1 MDTPSRAAST
11 VVADEMVVRSVG
23 ILLRQTRAGATA
35 LGLLCGLYGVIL
47 VPAVGWL
54 AYLGWY
60 AVLVA
65 SLVARQVYFSRL
77 AATRGPT
84 RETLRHV
91 AIWTT
96 ITGCLPSACIPMFV
110 QSLSLADVGV
120 LTVTTLGTLAAAV
133 AVIGVQP
140 RLYAFYLVTSLA
152 FAYTGWLWHA
162 GPNERVMIG
171 LAMVMGG
178 FMLQRA
184 VWTYYQQ
191 LRENV
196 EITAH
201 NAELVEQ
208 LRTSLEREQDIRRAR
223 SRFLGAASHDLRQPV
238 QALLFLAD
246 IFRRSSDGARREQI
260 AQQIVRTGE
269 SIDTM
274 FRHLVDFAQIDA
286 GTMKAN
292 LQPVQLPRLV
302 QATVSG
308 FGEKCAAKGLH
319 FRLEVEPEGAVT
331 ADPVLLERLLRN
343 FLDNACKYSLQGEI
357 TLRIH
362 AIGDHLEIEVVDQGV
377 GMDDEDLA
385 LVWNAFQRG
394 RSASRAEAE
403 GIGLGLAICRHM
415 ADLMGTELQLASRP
429 GQGTRVTLRLP
440 LLRNDSA
447 SPGPGR
453 SQQQLALQGRVI
465 ALVENDRLA
474 REALSAWL
482 REAGAIVAS
491 GSDLAGVQQALRQV
505 GGALHCVIA
514 DYRLTNGNGM
524 DVIRALRAQHGPVPA
539 LVVSGEPN
547 LHDLALEVPCLQK
560 PVAPDKLLEHLRRI
574 LPGAPATVEA

>member
-1 MDTPSRAAST
+1 MDTASRAAST

-35 LGLLCGLYGVIL
+35 LAVLCGLYGVVL

-54 AYLGWY
+54 PFLGWY
-60 AVLVA
+60 GVVLA
-65 SLVARQVYFSRL
+65 GLAGRQAFFAHL

-84 RETLRHV
+84 RETLRRV
-91 AIWTT
+91 ATWTT
-96 ITGCLPSACIPMFV
+96 ITGCLPAACIPMFV

-133 AVIGVQP
+133 AVMGVQP
-140 RLYAFYLVTSLA
+140 RLYAVYLVTSAL

-162 GPNERVMIG
+162 GASERVMIG
-171 LAMVMGG
+171 LAMVMGAY
-178 FMLQRA
+178 MLQRA

-238 QALLFLAD
+238 QALLFLSD
-246 IFRRSSDGARREQI
+246 IFRRSGDGARRETI

-302 QATVSG
+302 QAAVSG
-308 FGEKCAAKGLH
+308 FG
-319 FRLEVEPEGAVT
+319 
-331 ADPVLLERLLRN
+331 
-343 FLDNACKYSLQGEI
+343 
-357 TLRIH
+357 
-362 AIGDHLEIEVVDQGV
+362 
-377 GMDDEDLA
+377 
-385 LVWNAFQRG
+385 
-394 RSASRAEAE
+394 
-403 GIGLGLAICRHM
+403 
-415 ADLMGTELQLASRP
+415 
-429 GQGTRVTLRLP
+429 
-440 LLRNDSA
+440 
-447 SPGPGR
+447 
-453 SQQQLALQGRVI
+453 
-465 ALVENDRLA
+465 
-474 REALSAWL
+474 
-482 REAGAIVAS
+482 
-491 GSDLAGVQQALRQV
+491 
-505 GGALHCVIA
+505 
-514 DYRLTNGNGM
+514 
-524 DVIRALRAQHGPVPA
+524 
-539 LVVSGEPN
+539 
-547 LHDLALEVPCLQK
+547 
-560 PVAPDKLLEHLRRI
+560 
-574 LPGAPATVEA
+574 